1 MLNKYLTKDLK
12 PGVSVLSRT
21 NHKRLYNIAVEL
33 WFLTFSMLFPSHYYI
48 KEWGSQHDGN
58 KRALYSEKD
67 MEMFIDIVLLHLS
80 LMVNFKDKIT
90 AFVLM
95 KTIFI
100 ALVLKQIILFSFEM
114 CNDID
119 EKTDTSM
126 VTVKPTDNND
136 FF

>member
-1 MLNKYLTKDLK
+1 
-12 PGVSVLSRT
+12 
-21 NHKRLYNIAVEL
+21 
-33 WFLTFSMLFPSHYYI
+33 
-48 KEWGSQHDGN
+48 
-58 KRALYSEKD
+58 

-119 EKTDTSM
+119 EKKDISM
-126 VTVKPTDNND
+126 VSVKPTDNND
-136 FF
+136 FFKLKCYYGWVEMAGEIGSTG

>member
-1 MLNKYLTKDLK
+1 
-12 PGVSVLSRT
+12 
-21 NHKRLYNIAVEL
+21 
-33 WFLTFSMLFPSHYYI
+33 
-48 KEWGSQHDGN
+48 
-58 KRALYSEKD
+58 

-80 LMVNFKDKIT
+80 LMVNFKDKFT

-100 ALVLKQIILFSFEM
+100 ALVLKQIILLSFEM

-119 EKTDTSM
+119 EKKDTSM

-136 FF
+136 FFFLIKMLLWLGGNGRRNWQY

>member
-1 MLNKYLTKDLK
+1 
-12 PGVSVLSRT
+12 
-21 NHKRLYNIAVEL
+21 
-33 WFLTFSMLFPSHYYI
+33 
-48 KEWGSQHDGN
+48 
-58 KRALYSEKD
+58 
-67 MEMFIDIVLLHLS
+67 MEMFIDIMLLHLS

-119 EKTDTSM
+119 EKKDISM

-136 FF
+136 FFLIKMLLWLGGNGRRNWQYWLKAITSEGWLIVKNCFENLTAHRDIFLSFPGWAYSWLKTAL